1 MRDHS
6 VYKHGLILT
15 RDNFLITGNNLHL
28 TIGNN
33 KNVIVAVG
41 VIIFGT
47 APLFFNIGNRSSV
60 NFPHFMKEL
69 FHQKSLMP
77 LRLHKFVFYIDSP
90 HLYYTPAELYG

>member
-47 APLFFNIGNRSSV
+47 APVFFNIGNRSSEYLSSFTSLTIV
-60 NFPHFMKEL
+60 SASFLSDFVWLLSSSSFAFFM
-69 FHQKSLMP
+69 
-77 LRLHKFVFYIDSP
+77 
-90 HLYYTPAELYG
+90 